1 MFSIDQSGQPAAV
14 NSISL
19 QGSAVSISIAALT
32 LTYAGTLS
40 FDGNSIAGSVT
51 QNGETHALN
60 L

>member
-1 MFSIDQSGQPAAV
+1 MYSIDQSGQPAAV

-40 FDGNSIAGSVT
+40 SDGNSIAGSVT